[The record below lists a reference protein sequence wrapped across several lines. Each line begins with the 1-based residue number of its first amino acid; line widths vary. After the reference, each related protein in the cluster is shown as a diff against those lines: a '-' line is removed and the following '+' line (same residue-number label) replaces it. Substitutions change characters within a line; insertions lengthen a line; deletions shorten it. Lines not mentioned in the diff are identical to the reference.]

1 MWKYNYYDELYHH
14 GVLGMKWGIRRY
26 QNKDGSLTPAGKRK
40 AAKLK
45 AKYTELTGKQLRSS
59 PSKTK
64 SQNGKASSEVPK
76 KSIKDLSDDEL
87 RSRINRLRAEKDYMD
102 LSKQISAM
110 NPKQISAGK
119 KFVSHVGNKIIVPAL
134 TDAGKRV
141 FTDFVTKQ
149 ASNALGL
156 NKGEVKD
163 SLESLRKE
171 VAGLNLK
178 KQKVELDDYFNERKK
193 SR

>member
-1 MWKYNYYDELYHH
+1 MWKYNYSDELYHH

-40 AAKLK
+40 AAKMK

-59 PSKTK
+59 PIKTK

-87 RSRINRLRAEKDYMD
+87 RSRINRLRAEKDYID

-119 KFVSHVGNKIIVPAL
+119 KFVNHVGNKIIVPAL

-141 FTDFVTKQ
+141 FTDFITKQ

-178 KQKVELDDYFNERKK
+178 KQKIELDDYFNKRKK
-193 SR
+193 K

>member
-1 MWKYNYYDELYHH
+1 MWKYNYSDELYHH
-14 GVLGMKWGIRRY
+14 GVLGMKWGVRRY

-45 AKYTELTGKQLRSS
+45 TKYTELTGKQLRSS

-87 RSRINRLRAEKDYMD
+87 RSRINRLRAEKDYID

-119 KFVSHVGNKIIVPAL
+119 KFVNHVGNKIIVPAL

-141 FTDFVTKQ
+141 FTDFITKQ

-178 KQKVELDDYFNERKK
+178 KQKIELDDYFNKHKK
-193 SR
+193 K

>member
-1 MWKYNYYDELYHH
+1 MWKYNYSDELYHH
-14 GVLGMKWGIRRY
+14 GVLGMKWGVRRY

-45 AKYTELTGKQLRSS
+45 TKYTELTGKQLRSS

-87 RSRINRLRAEKDYMD
+87 RSRINRLRAEKDYIE

-119 KFVSHVGNKIIVPAL
+119 KFVNHVGNKIIVPAL

-141 FTDFVTKQ
+141 FTDFITKQ

-178 KQKVELDDYFNERKK
+178 KQKIELDDYFNKHKK
-193 SR
+193 K

>member
-1 MWKYNYYDELYHH
+1 MWKYNYSDELYHH

-40 AAKLK
+40 AAKMK

-178 KQKVELDDYFNERKK
+178 KQKIELDDYFNKRKK

>member
-1 MWKYNYYDELYHH
+1 MWKYNYSDELYHH

-40 AAKLK
+40 AAKMK

-64 SQNGKASSEVPK
+64 IQNGKASNEVPK

-178 KQKVELDDYFNERKK
+178 KQKIELDDYFNKRKK

>member
-1 MWKYNYYDELYHH
+1 MWKYNYSDELYHH

-40 AAKLK
+40 AAKMK
-45 AKYTELTGKQLRSS
+45 AKYAELTGKQLRSS

-178 KQKVELDDYFNERKK
+178 KQKIELDDYFNKRKK

>member
-1 MWKYNYYDELYHH
+1 MWKYNYSDELYHH

-40 AAKLK
+40 AAKMK

-87 RSRINRLRAEKDYMD
+87 RSRINRLRAEKDYID

-119 KFVSHVGNKIIVPAL
+119 KFVNHVGNKIIVPAL

-141 FTDFVTKQ
+141 FTDFITKQ

-178 KQKVELDDYFNERKK
+178 KQKIELDDYFNKRKK

>member
-1 MWKYNYYDELYHH
+1 M
-14 GVLGMKWGIRRY
+14 
-26 QNKDGSLTPAGKRK
+26 
-40 AAKLK
+40 
-45 AKYTELTGKQLRSS
+45 TGKQLRSS

-87 RSRINRLRAEKDYMD
+87 RSRINRLRAEKDYID

-119 KFVSHVGNKIIVPAL
+119 KFVNHVGNKIIVPAL

-141 FTDFVTKQ
+141 FTDFITKQ

-178 KQKVELDDYFNERKK
+178 KQKIELDDYFNKRKK
-193 SR
+193 K

>member
-1 MWKYNYYDELYHH
+1 MWKYNYSDELYHH

-40 AAKLK
+40 AAKMK

-87 RSRINRLRAEKDYMD
+87 RSRINRLRAEKDYID
-102 LSKQISAM
+102 LSKQISTM

-119 KFVSHVGNKIIVPAL
+119 KFVNHVGNKIIVPAL

-141 FTDFVTKQ
+141 FTDFITKQ

-178 KQKVELDDYFNERKK
+178 KQKIELDDYFNKRKK

>member
-1 MWKYNYYDELYHH
+1 MWKYNYSDELYHH

-40 AAKLK
+40 AAKMK

-87 RSRINRLRAEKDYMD
+87 RSRINRLRAEKDYID

-119 KFVSHVGNKIIVPAL
+119 KFVNHVGNKIIVPAL

-141 FTDFVTKQ
+141 FTDFITKQ

-178 KQKVELDDYFNERKK
+178 KQKIELDDYFNKHKK

>member
-1 MWKYNYYDELYHH
+1 MWKYNYSDELYHH

-40 AAKLK
+40 AAKMK

-59 PSKTK
+59 PSNTK

-87 RSRINRLRAEKDYMD
+87 RSRINRLRAEKDYID

-119 KFVSHVGNKIIVPAL
+119 KFVNHVGNKIIVPAL

-141 FTDFVTKQ
+141 FTDFITKQ

-178 KQKVELDDYFNERKK
+178 KQKIELDDYFNKREKK
-193 SR
+193 

>member
-1 MWKYNYYDELYHH
+1 MWKYNYSDELYHH

-40 AAKLK
+40 AAKMK

-87 RSRINRLRAEKDYMD
+87 RSRINRLRAEKDYID

-119 KFVSHVGNKIIVPAL
+119 KFVNHVGNKIIVPAL

-141 FTDFVTKQ
+141 FTDFITKQ

-178 KQKVELDDYFNERKK
+178 KQKIELDDYFNKRKK
-193 SR
+193 K

>member
-1 MWKYNYYDELYHH
+1 MWKYNYSDELYHH

-40 AAKLK
+40 AAKMK
-45 AKYTELTGKQLRSS
+45 AKYIELTGKQLRSS

-178 KQKVELDDYFNERKK
+178 KQKIELDDYFNKRKK

>member
-1 MWKYNYYDELYHH
+1 MWKYNYSDELYHH

-40 AAKLK
+40 AAKMK

-87 RSRINRLRAEKDYMD
+87 RSRINRLRAEKDYID

-119 KFVSHVGNKIIVPAL
+119 KFVNHVGNKIIVPAL

-178 KQKVELDDYFNERKK
+178 KQKIELDDYFNKRKK

>member
-1 MWKYNYYDELYHH
+1 MWKYNYTDELIHH
-14 GVLGMKWGIRRY
+14 GVLGMKWGVRRY
-26 QNKDGSLTPAGKRK
+26 QYKDGSLTPAGKRK
-40 AAKLK
+40 VAKMK
-45 AKYTELTGKQLRSS
+45 NEYTALTGKQLRSS
-59 PSKTK
+59 PSNTK
-64 SQNGKASSEVPK
+64 NQNVKASSEVPK

-87 RSRINRLRAEKDYMD
+87 RSRINRLRAEKDYID

-178 KQKVELDDYFNERKK
+178 KQKIELDDYFNKRKK

>member
-1 MWKYNYYDELYHH
+1 MWKYNYSDELYHH
-14 GVLGMKWGIRRY
+14 GILGMKWGVRRY

-40 AAKLK
+40 AAKMK

-87 RSRINRLRAEKDYMD
+87 RSRINRLRAEKDYID

-119 KFVSHVGNKIIVPAL
+119 KFVNHVGNKIIVPAL

-141 FTDFVTKQ
+141 FTDFITKQ

-178 KQKVELDDYFNERKK
+178 KQKIELDDYFNKRKK
-193 SR
+193 K

>member
-1 MWKYNYYDELYHH
+1 MWKYNYSDELYHH

-40 AAKLK
+40 AAKMK

-134 TDAGKRV
+134 TDAGKRI

-178 KQKVELDDYFNERKK
+178 KQKIELDDYFDKRKK